1 MNKATYDAVAN
12 HFRKLWGQEAGWAH
26 SVLFTADLRSFA
38 DRLAATKKVDVAV
51 KEEGPEVKI
60 ETEVTTAVALMVPKE
75 EEQDGVKVE
84 ASEEKKLAMKAPGGK
99 KRKVSTDGIIHAA
112 QSTET
117 RRTSKRLR
125 R

>member
-1 MNKATYDAVAN
+1 MAN

-38 DRLAATKKVDVAV
+38 DRLATTKKVDVKV
-51 KEEGPEVKI
+51 KEEDAEVKI
-60 ETEVTTAVALMVPKE
+60 ETDVKTAVALTAPKAE
-75 EEQDGVKVE
+75 AEVKVE
-84 ASEEKKLAMKAPGGK
+84 DEEKKPITKASASK
-99 KRKVSTDGIIHAA
+99 KRKGPADSIIHAG
-112 QSTET
+112 QTTET

>member
-38 DRLAATKKVDVAV
+38 DRLATTKKVDVKV
-51 KEEGPEVKI
+51 KEEESDVKI
-60 ETEVTTAVALMVPKE
+60 ETEVKTAVALTAP
-75 EEQDGVKVE
+75 KVE
-84 ASEEKKLAMKAPGGK
+84 AEVKNEQEKDIVKGTASK
-99 KRKVSTDGIIHAA
+99 KRKAPAESIIHAGHT
-112 QSTET
+112 TET